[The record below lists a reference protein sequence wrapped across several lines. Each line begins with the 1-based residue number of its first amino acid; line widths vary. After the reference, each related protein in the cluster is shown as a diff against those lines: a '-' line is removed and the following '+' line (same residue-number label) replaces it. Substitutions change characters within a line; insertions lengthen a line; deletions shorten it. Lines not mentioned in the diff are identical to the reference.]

1 MSLSRTLTVWA
12 NTFFLI
18 SHTEG
23 ERQWGARPLGIPE
36 VMALTRGRTRR
47 LTCPARF
54 GRFTMAERVKGAQ
67 PPSNPAPTAGWVAPP
82 LVSSRMVG
90 GEAAGS
96 GPPRRTPPLP
106 LRSVTGGGAFLVGLV
121 CGWLCYNAPP

>member
-1 MSLSRTLTVWA
+1 MSLSRTLTVRA

-54 GRFTMAERVKGAQ
+54 GRFTMAERVEGAQ

-82 LVSSRMVG
+82 LVSWCLVG
-90 GEAAGS
+90 G
-96 GPPRRTPPLP
+96 
-106 LRSVTGGGAFLVGLV
+106 GGCRQRPSAKD
-121 CGWLCYNAPP
+121 APPPFGLFLGVVLF